1 MSSIR
6 LERFMQELA
15 AANLGLDA
23 LTMAAIAD
31 IAARSLDVG
40 VDGNPSP
47 AAAGIDRNNETQTAK
62 EVVPDNNGIGGIVF
76 ANATR
81 NNPVEEES
89 SALARS
95 LLVTAYTVTSGENTN

>member
-23 LTMAAIAD
+23 PAMAAIAD
-31 IAARSLDVG
+31 IAARNLDVG

-47 AAAGIDRNNETQTAK
+47 AAAGIDRNNETQTA
-62 EVVPDNNGIGGIVF
+62 
-76 ANATR
+76 
-81 NNPVEEES
+81 
-89 SALARS
+89 
-95 LLVTAYTVTSGENTN
+95 